1 MAASSGSRPTQLD
14 SAYSPPDFD
23 SYPVSQG
30 TAGVLLAFAS
40 ALLWALSNTVSRRV
54 ARYGAGGVVVPH
66 GEALFSPKEPTWWAS
81 SCCAIAAEVVQ
92 FSAFAL
98 SPVTLIAPIASSSSI
113 VFTVLS
119 AHHFTNE
126 ALNMFGVLGCML
138 WAAGCLPL
146 VLTVP
151 EEEEFTSIAQIW
163 SHALQPGFAMYLG
176 SILLMLAFLMCV
188 AVPVNEPGSPLAP
201 AAVSGAIGS
210 VSVMA
215 AKVLAIAVRLTLEG
229 NNQFVQPV
237 ACVLPLICL
246 ACFMVQRSYNHR
258 AMGMFKT
265 GLVTPVNFAVF
276 NIVSVCGYLVLFQV
290 PLNVVE
296 IGTEVCSF
304 VTICSG
310 VFLIFSTK
318 GMDTS
323 SVSGLLRVGP
333 KANRE
338 DLGVPQLERLPST
351 SRDGAI
357 AEKIRKQ
364 QSSRVPVFN

>member
-66 GEALFSPKEPTWWAS
+66 GATRPGLLSSLLKWNFASHILQDPRLVSCCAGEALFSPKEPTWWAS

-163 SHALQPGFAMYLG
+163 SHALQPGGTPISACTAL
-176 SILLMLAFLMCV
+176 SI
-188 AVPVNEPGSPLAP
+188 
-201 AAVSGAIGS
+201 SGPHS
-210 VSVMA
+210 
-215 AKVLAIAVRLTLEG
+215 
-229 NNQFVQPV
+229 
-237 ACVLPLICL
+237 C
-246 ACFMVQRSYNHR
+246 
-258 AMGMFKT
+258 
-265 GLVTPVNFAVF
+265 TP
-276 NIVSVCGYLVLFQV
+276 
-290 PLNVVE
+290 
-296 IGTEVCSF
+296 
-304 VTICSG
+304 
-310 VFLIFSTK
+310 
-318 GMDTS
+318 
-323 SVSGLLRVGP
+323 
-333 KANRE
+333 
-338 DLGVPQLERLPST
+338 
-351 SRDGAI
+351 
-357 AEKIRKQ
+357 
-364 QSSRVPVFN
+364 